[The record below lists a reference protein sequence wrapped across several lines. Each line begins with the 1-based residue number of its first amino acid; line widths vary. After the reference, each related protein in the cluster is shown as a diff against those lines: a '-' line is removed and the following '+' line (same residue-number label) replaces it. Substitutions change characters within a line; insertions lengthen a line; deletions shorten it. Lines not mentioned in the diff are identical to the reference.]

1 MPGSSG
7 GPALSSGLQALGRV
21 NAAIESFFSSLKIE
35 MTARQTQALQGR
47 RILASEVDHST

>member
-1 MPGSSG
+1 M
-7 GPALSSGLQALGRV
+7 SSGLQALGRV